1 MPDFQVIV
9 SDPKTGR
16 AYKVEVKGDRALE
29 FIGKKIG
36 DVVDGGVV
44 GLPGYKLRITG
55 GSDRDGFP
63 MRPDLPG
70 TARRRILL
78 TTGPGYRPRERGVR
92 RRKSVRGR
100 EISADIFQINVKIE
114 EYGQKPVEELLGG
127 QTSQS

>member
-16 AYKVEVKGDRALE
+16 AYKVEVKGDRGLE

-36 DVVDGGVV
+36 DMIDGGVV

-55 GSDRDGFP
+55 GSDKDGFP

-78 TTGPGYRPRERGVR
+78 TTGPGYRPKERGIR

-114 EYGQKPVEELLGG
+114 EYGHKPVEELLGG
-127 QTSQS
+127 QTS